1 MEHVETKAPTLSC
14 YTIRSLKK
22 KVPVDLHF
30 NLVKVSE
37 VKFPLNTYFH

>member
-1 MEHVETKAPTLSC
+1 MEHVETKTPTLSC

-22 KVPVDLHF
+22 KCRLICIF

>member
-1 MEHVETKAPTLSC
+1 MEHVETKTTTLSC

-22 KVPVDLHF
+22 SAVDLHF